1 MKLRV
6 MLADDHA
13 LFREALRLVLESDPD
28 IEVVAETDNG
38 HLVLACL
45 DQVQADIVCMDVN
58 MPGLN
63 GVETT
68 RALLQRQPGVKVIGL
83 SADPDLFRVA
93 EMCGAGASG
102 YIYKAD
108 AGAELLT
115 ALRTVGQ
122 NRHFF
127 SAALG
132 VNSIDDLKSLS
143 I

>member
-1 MKLRV
+1 MKLRIV
-6 MLADDHA
+6 LADDHA

-28 IEVVAETDNG
+28 VEVVAEADNG
-38 HLVLACL
+38 HRVLACI
-45 DQVQADIVCMDVN
+45 DETQADIVCMDVN

-63 GVETT
+63 GIETT

-108 AGAELLT
+108 AGTELLT
-115 ALRTVGQ
+115 ALHTVSQ

-132 VNSIDDLKSLS
+132 VNSIDDLNSLL